1 MADVFLLYRPDPFGV
16 GGSRYV
22 RATAGSVDFI
32 PAEEV
37 GNIEDEIITYDV
49 ATLID
54 DLRRSGAQ
62 LPPRMIDM
70 SEAIRL
76 LTGLSRADG
85 GEPKWNFWRRI
96 RSAFAIESD
105 WLAVRAMHESRA
117 DGPEA
122 PNEFALFSAFAR
134 AADRLWSSLKIELID
149 SNESQRFFEIE
160 IPTARIF
167 HARQFRG
174 ISIDA
179 SVVDT
184 CLKTASDEKYEA
196 YREVAD
202 QLGISPTGLSYWNVS
217 RHLPL
222 ADSNVLH
229 EVVKGY
235 ALRDQLKISADVS
248 KFARAF
254 TNLMDASRDVDIL
267 TRLTNTL
274 GRTFPTYHSFG
285 TISSRILVS
294 DPYLQEL
301 RRRHRKVFSADEG
314 YQLTY
319 FDYSQFEPGI
329 MASLA
334 NDDEL
339 IKMYN
344 DGDIYQAFSTALYGS
359 ANHRDQCK
367 KIFLAFSYG
376 MNERGIAKLLA
387 GDDASPAD
395 RLAIERKVTAF
406 FRRFERL
413 EEFKS
418 GLELLLLKDG
428 RISTPLGNHR
438 RRSSSGSALNSRE
451 RRWATSQRVQGTASL
466 IFKTALIDLASAFGP
481 DSILLPMHD
490 AVLMQFRT
498 DKDTNDNIGNVKQI
512 MGSAFA
518 KWCPGVS
525 ARITHGP
532 FS

>member
-1 MADVFLLYRPDPFGV
+1 MGDVFLLYRPDPFGI

-22 RATAGSVDFI
+22 RASAEGVDYI
-32 PAEEV
+32 QAEHV
-37 GNIEDEIITYDV
+37 GDIQDEIVTYEV

-54 DLRRSGAQ
+54 DLRRNGAQ
-62 LPPRMIDM
+62 LPPKIIDM

-96 RSAFAIESD
+96 RTAFENESD
-105 WLAVRAMHESRA
+105 WLAIRAMHESRE
-117 DGPEA
+117 GPEPA
-122 PNEFALFSAFAR
+122 NEFALFSAFAS
-134 AADRLWSSLKIELID
+134 ATARLWSLLKVELERA
-149 SNESQRFFEIE
+149 NESERFFQVE

-174 ISIDA
+174 VSIDA
-179 SVVDT
+179 SEVD
-184 CLKTASDEKYEA
+184 ASLRSASNEKYDA
-196 YREVAD
+196 YRAVAD

-222 ADSNVLH
+222 AESNVLQ

-235 ALRDQLKISADVS
+235 ALRDQLRISADVS
-248 KFARAF
+248 KFAKAF

-267 TRLTNTL
+267 TRLTNTH
-274 GRTFPTYHSFG
+274 GRTFPTFHSFG
-285 TISSRILVS
+285 TISSRISVS

-301 RRRHRKVFSADEG
+301 RRRHRRVFSADQG
-314 YQLTY
+314 HYLVY

-339 IKMYN
+339 INMYN
-344 DGDIYQAFSTALYGS
+344 DGDIYLAFSKALYGN
-359 ANHRDQCK
+359 ADHRDQCK

-376 MNERGIAKLLA
+376 MSERGIAKLLA
-387 GDDASPAD
+387 GDDASAAD
-395 RLAIERKVTAF
+395 RQAIEHKVTSF
-406 FRRFERL
+406 FSRFKRL
-413 EEFKS
+413 DEFKLA
-418 GLELLLLKDG
+418 LELRLLKDG
-428 RISTPLGNHR
+428 FISTPMGNER
-438 RRSSSGSALNSRE
+438 RRSSSGSALSSRE

-466 IFKTALIDLASAFGP
+466 IFKTALISLASTFGP
-481 DSILLPMHD
+481 DAIVLPMHD
-490 AVLMQFRT
+490 AVLMQFKI
-498 DKDTNDNIGNVKQI
+498 DEDSNVNLSKVKEI
-512 MGSAFA
+512 MAAAFA
-518 KWCPGVS
+518 KWCPAVH

-532 FS
+532 FC